1 MKKMQVMPDVQWWC
15 LHVLIELVLQLD
27 SLNISGSVA
36 RIIFL
41 NKDMQFQKKY
51 KQKKNILSIKHT

>member
-1 MKKMQVMPDVQWWC
+1 MKNMQVMPDVQWWF
-15 LHVLIELVLQLD
+15 LHVIIELVLQLD
-27 SLNISGSVA
+27 SLIISGSVA

-51 KQKKNILSIKHT
+51 KQKKNILTKRT

>member
-1 MKKMQVMPDVQWWC
+1 MCLQFLMKNMQVMPDVQWWF

-41 NKDMQFQKKY
+41 NKDMQFQKNTNKR
-51 KQKKNILSIKHT
+51 KTF